1 MADRRKIVIAI
12 HDVTPSLAPEVRY
25 LLDACD
31 AMGARPLTLK
41 VIPNEDDRNDI
52 REYPEFARMLA
63 REAAAGSEIVLHGY
77 THRVAHPIRGLG
89 PRQVRGRLF
98 APTAAEFLTLD
109 RRQTRERLL
118 AGRGILQDAGLDP
131 RGFCAP
137 GWLASSRLPRQLRQC
152 GFQYYVSMLAVHD
165 LIDGRRAWTPWIGY
179 MGAGPVQERLVRLG
193 GYAWAPVPRVA
204 PVLKVFLHP
213 QGARQSAD
221 CARLLQRLPRLIGNR
236 RIVSYGSLVAR
247 HA

>member
-1 MADRRKIVIAI
+1 MTDTRRIVIAI
-12 HDVTPSLAPEVRY
+12 HDVTPSLAADVRY

-41 VIPNEDDRNDI
+41 VIPNEDGRNDI
-52 REYPEFARMLA
+52 REHPEFARLLA
-63 REAAAGSEIVLHGY
+63 RESAAGSEIVLHGY
-77 THRVAHPIRGLG
+77 THRAAHPIRGLG

-98 APTAAEFLTLD
+98 ARTAAEFLTLD
-109 RRQTRERLL
+109 CRQTRERLL
-118 AGRGILQDAGLDP
+118 AGRRILQDAGLDP

-137 GWLASSRLPRQLRQC
+137 GWLASPHLQHQLRDC

-165 LIDGRRAWTPWIGY
+165 VIDGRRVWTPWIGY
-179 MGAGPVQERLVRLG
+179 MGAGPVQERLARLG
-193 GYAWAPVPRVA
+193 GDVWSTRGRTA

-213 QGARQSAD
+213 QEARKSVD
-221 CARLLQRLPRLIGNR
+221 CARILQRIPRLIATR

-247 HA
+247 QS